1 MSESNHRHM
10 ARVEYYH
17 DVAAPQALELCPAA
31 FAIVRNGL
39 GQVLL
44 VRCYPSPLADPCLRV
59 PARRTAETSERGTP
73 LSRPELRTRVAQ

>member
-1 MSESNHRHM
+1 M

-44 VRCYPSPLADPCLRV
+44 VRCYPSPLAGSLPASPRPPNRRDLRAGY
-59 PARRTAETSERGTP
+59 PALA
-73 LSRPELRTRVAQ
+73 A